1 MEWLIQHS
9 GLLIQLP
16 VLFFSIIFHEFA
28 HGAVAFRKGDDTAY
42 LSGRLTLNPLPHID
56 IMGTIILPAIC
67 LMSNLPAIGWA
78 KPVPV
83 NPNRMPAP
91 RHDMAMVA
99 LGGPASNLLLVV
111 AALIGYKIASLGF
124 LGADLSMTLMK
135 AFGFAIMINLLLA
148 TFNLLPVFPLDGSHI
163 AMEYLPDN
171 WLEVYE
177 KHIPYGMYIII
188 ILMLTGALKYLVF
201 FPIMLITQVIMR
213 FLL

>member
-1 MEWLIQHS
+1 MQDVLAEAWREYRHNFKT
-9 GLLIQLP
+9 GLAFLLLLVFVLP
-16 VLFFSIIFHEFA
+16 FLYHPRLW
-28 HGAVAFRKGDDTAY
+28 GA
-42 LSGRLTLNPLPHID
+42 S
-56 IMGTIILPAIC
+56 
-67 LMSNLPAIGWA
+67 
-78 KPVPV
+78 
-83 NPNRMPAP
+83 
-91 RHDMAMVA
+91 AMVA